1 MTASLRETVKELFIN
16 SFGGLPQ
23 CYVFAPG
30 RVSFMGEHADYC
42 DGFVCPM
49 AIHLGTMVAGRLIP
63 GSVCSFSQFYGQTC
77 RAVSSNKDGI
87 QEFKGDAS
95 LAPDE
100 SGSWANYVSVLSLV
114 VS

>member
-1 MTASLRETVKELFIN
+1 MTASLKETVKELFIN
-16 SFGGLPQ
+16 SFGGFPQ

-63 GSVCSFSQFYGQTC
+63 GSVCSFSQFYG
-77 RAVSSNKDGI
+77 
-87 QEFKGDAS
+87 
-95 LAPDE
+95 
-100 SGSWANYVSVLSLV
+100 
-114 VS
+114 